1 MFSAIAANYTDET
14 KGKYLNKD
22 KPLSI
27 RYQLDQLHHQKQ
39 QKQKLENEKRTW
51 IGQKGVA
58 CTANLKNKMEDSTHD
73 VYSFDGSSTTEP
85 TISLGVKYKTILQQ
99 TWSNKRKPEKKN
111 MKRGQKNKEEMH
123 KSMGNVNKKHF
134 FTDTDTDGK
143 TEVSWIKES
152 NKKTKPKLVAYSR
165 QRKQSMADNLSKV
178 ITSVGGHCGKKSKD
192 KKKPI
197 ENINSIEVPVEKR
210 QRNCPRRT
218 AAAQPRYKEVS
229 ESESDTCEESLSSPH
244 QRDWDVIMPVP
255 TKKICRNSKKKA
267 NMSADYEQENQI
279 LEVSTVQSYENTS
292 VEKIRYER
300 MCKSAALTRF
310 SSPLESEGS
319 IRSENSSE
327 SLQSPNLSTIV
338 TKSCKSTRS
347 ILKTATPLSSPVYS
361 AAKATFTSDFSP
373 VVSPISLVTPLCLEI
388 NEKDV
393 VHQESV
399 KLKNADEEI
408 IANKSI
414 SSENSIVTT
423 RSSNN
428 FTLSS
433 ISGKKTTAEETHSR
447 SVILEKSRRVE
458 KDRVPSSEVY
468 SSGPTHSSVLKS
480 IYGKNLQSNFDD
492 DEEEEGTTEQRT
504 RLKPRK
510 LFTCDFGNQNCN
522 RADSELLSTVNRG
535 SSIKQMDYWGQSE
548 PNMGEICQQFS
559 KELKVKFQKHSQ
571 RIDSYT
577 KFSLKSAQQRMSS
590 TNIQINCYRLKRL
603 DKFQAI
609 VMQELQHFEKDSQS
623 LKCMEK
629 ELSNLWKQHS
639 KTFSELK
646 ENEED
651 RIQHLRSSFEN
662 NVCHSVEF
670 EERIFNTEMHL
681 MRKDMKIVQDRLLK
695 EMASIVLSVYPVFL
709 QTFE

>member
-1 MFSAIAANYTDET
+1 
-14 KGKYLNKD
+14 
-22 KPLSI
+22 
-27 RYQLDQLHHQKQ
+27 
-39 QKQKLENEKRTW
+39 
-51 IGQKGVA
+51 
-58 CTANLKNKMEDSTHD
+58 
-73 VYSFDGSSTTEP
+73 
-85 TISLGVKYKTILQQ
+85 
-99 TWSNKRKPEKKN
+99 

-143 TEVSWIKES
+143 TEISWIKES

-210 QRNCPRRT
+210 QRKCPRRT

-244 QRDWDVIMPVP
+244 QRDWDPVP
-255 TKKICRNSKKKA
+255 TKKICRNSKRKA

-319 IRSENSSE
+319 IRTENSSE

-408 IANKSI
+408 ITNKSI

-423 RSSNN
+423 KSSNN

-433 ISGKKTTAEETHSR
+433 ISGKKTTAEETDSR

-468 SSGPTHSSVLKS
+468 TSGPTHHSSVLKS
-480 IYGKNLQSNFDD
+480 IYGKNLQSNFYD

-522 RADSELLSTVNRG
+522 RDSELLSTVNRG

-590 TNIQINCYRLKRL
+590 TNIQISCYRLKRL

-609 VMQELQHFEKDSQS
+609 VMQELQHFEKDSLS

-651 RIQHLRSSFEN
+651 RTHLPEGKDILLYWQKRVALEVFN
-662 NVCHSVEF
+662 A
-670 EERIFNTEMHL
+670 ERKLHNISLQQVKRGKGNFHL
-681 MRKDMKIVQDRLLK
+681 TNI
-695 EMASIVLSVYPVFL
+695 
-709 QTFE
+709 